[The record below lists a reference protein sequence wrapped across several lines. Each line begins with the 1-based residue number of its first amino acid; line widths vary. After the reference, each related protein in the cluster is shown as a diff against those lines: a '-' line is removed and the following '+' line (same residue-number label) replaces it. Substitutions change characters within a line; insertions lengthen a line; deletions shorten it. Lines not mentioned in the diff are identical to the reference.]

1 MNTEPLYDDTT
12 PISCTA
18 TGGEL
23 SDRLEAIER
32 LRGSLVGVDRV
43 EHGLVLRFPARDD
56 VEAAVRRFAVEEK
69 RCCGFWGFD
78 VEVADGCVRLRWDGP
93 PAVADLMDRLG
104 VWFEG
109 TEPLTEVEGLL

>member
-1 MNTEPLYDDTT
+1 MSTEPLYDDTT
-12 PISCTA
+12 PITCTA
-18 TGGEL
+18 TGEEV

-32 LRGSLVGVDRV
+32 MRESLVRVDRV
-43 EHGLVLRFPARDD
+43 EHGLVLQFPAGDD

-69 RCCGFWGFD
+69 RCCGFWGFE
-78 VEVADGCVRLRWDGP
+78 VEVADGGVRLRWDGP
-93 PAVADLMDRLG
+93 PAVADLMDRLR